1 MSQIFVTK
9 LSYGFGRKA
18 LFTHNVCVYVIIQE
32 WVLWL
37 QVIVFTRNI
46 WIFKNEMG
54 KIKEK
59 YKPRR
64 YVSMDF
70 KLNARGLENGKG
82 KDVFKQNPS
91 NVVFSFHPHICFNQ
105 PASPFNIYSDYEIT
119 YLSIIVSSCF
129 EKSFRFITVTTRWPG
144 YPGNPFPPEK
154 LRQEVL
160 HYSKQIRGEFLAS
173 LICDLR
179 LRFNIPQQ
187 LLLL

>member
-1 MSQIFVTK
+1 MRWERSKKNTNRDVMCQWTLNLMHVGWKMVKVKMSSNKIHSMWFLVSIPIF
-9 LSYGFGRKA
+9 F
-18 LFTHNVCVYVIIQE
+18 
-32 WVLWL
+32 
-37 QVIVFTRNI
+37 
-46 WIFKNEMG
+46 
-54 KIKEK
+54 
-59 YKPRR
+59 
-64 YVSMDF
+64 
-70 KLNARGLENGKG
+70 
-82 KDVFKQNPS
+82 
-91 NVVFSFHPHICFNQ
+91 FNQ
-105 PASPFNIYSDYEIT
+105 PPSPFNIYSDYEIT

-154 LRQEVL
+154 LRQEAL